1 MLALLL
7 FIQMPAVYAT
17 NLSDLKQ
24 EKKVQEQKKN
34 ELNSS
39 IKEKGSS
46 ITKIEDEQ
54 KRLLD
59 QISSLGAQID
69 KTNAAITAVNQDIA
83 TANEEIIILEEEI
96 AVLIKKIENRN
107 ALLEERARAIQVSG
121 SISYLDVLMGAN
133 SFVDFIDR
141 FSAVSTLMDAD
152 RKIMREQKEDQLALE
167 EQKVL
172 LEGKKKK
179 LEENKVQ
186 LVTLS
191 TSLDKQK
198 SEKNNL
204 INQLEAEQGKLE
216 GEKKL
221 LEEEYSEALSIG
233 KELDDQIA
241 AEQNRQAEIARQEA
255 ARKQKEREK
264 AKANNNSSA
273 PEVSSGTWTKPT
285 NGRLTSPFG
294 WRNLGSGNEF
304 HYGIDLANSIG
315 TTIVASN
322 DGVISYAGSLSTYGN
337 VIMITHYVNGSV
349 WTTVYAHL
357 SSIQVSVGQSVD
369 KGQKIGLMGNTGRSF
384 GSHLHFEIHNGPWVS
399 GRPYAQ
405 NPLKYINP

>member
-7 FIQMPAVYAT
+7 FIQMPAVYAA

-24 EKKVQEQKKN
+24 EKKVLDQKKN
-34 ELNSS
+34 DLNSS

-46 ITKIEDEQ
+46 ISIIENEQ
-54 KRLLD
+54 KKLLD
-59 QISSLGAQID
+59 KISNLSAEIE
-69 KTNAAITAVNQDIA
+69 KTNAAIAVVNQEIE

-96 AVLIKKIENRN
+96 EALIKKIENRN

-121 SISYLDVLMGAN
+121 SISYLDVLLGAN

-179 LEENKVQ
+179 LEENKAQ

-191 TSLDKQK
+191 ASLDKQK
-198 SEKNNL
+198 SEINNL
-204 INQLEAEQGKLE
+204 IKQLEAEQNKLE

-221 LEEEYSEALSIG
+221 LEEEYSEALLIS
-233 KELDDQIA
+233 KENDDKIA
-241 AEQNRQAEIARQEA
+241 AEQKRQAEIARQEA
-255 ARKQKEREK
+255 IRKQKEREK
-264 AKANNNSSA
+264 ANGSNT
-273 PEVSSGTWTKPT
+273 PVVSSGTWTKPA
-285 NGRLTSPFG
+285 NGRFTSGFG

-304 HYGIDLANSIG
+304 HYGIDIANSIG

-322 DGVISYAGSLSTYGN
+322 DGVVSYAGSLSTYGN

-357 SSIQVSVGQSVD
+357 SSVQVSVGQSVD

-384 GSHLHFEIHNGPWVS
+384 GSHLHFEIHSGPWVS
-399 GRPYAQ
+399 GRPHAQ
-405 NPLKYINP
+405 NPLKYINL